1 MSAMTPKMP
10 GTYRQKAVGQK
21 MHLNIRPLL
30 FELGAAHTAHL
41 WLGQPLKKNLVLV
54 ADRAERRANVIEK
67 TATFRIS

>member
-41 WLGQPLKKNLVLV
+41 WLGQPLNNLVVSRRLSG
-54 ADRAERRANVIEK
+54 AESERYRK
-67 TATFRIS
+67 RHF